1 MATVVFADI
10 VDLTVVTP
18 VGAAI
23 NHAKRYGADLSMV
36 SYWKQLFVMRTLSLK
51 RAKKRPKRMRS
62 EHHAGAKLR
71 SVIE

>member
-36 SYWKQLFVMRTLSLK
+36 SYWKQLFVMRTLCSK
-51 RAKKRPKRMRS
+51 RAKKRPKRKRS